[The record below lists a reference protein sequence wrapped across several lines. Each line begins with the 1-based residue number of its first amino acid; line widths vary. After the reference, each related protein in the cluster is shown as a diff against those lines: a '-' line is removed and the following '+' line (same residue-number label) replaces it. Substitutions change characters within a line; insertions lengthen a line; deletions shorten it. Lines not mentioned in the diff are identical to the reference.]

1 MIGLSRKAARPV
13 CAPWLH
19 TGFLRVFLKCVC
31 PCVWLPDCRLPSRPV
46 INTPVVSAVVYSEGA
61 RLPSPLERPVLVEYT
76 LLETEERT
84 KPVCVFW
91 NHSVM

>member
-1 MIGLSRKAARPV
+1 MLGHPRMGLDECPLRASFPAFSP
-13 CAPWLH
+13 LH
-19 TGFLRVFLKCVC
+19 
-31 PCVWLPDCRLPSRPV
+31 PRLPNRPV

-61 RLPSPLERPVLVEYT
+61 PLPSPLERPVLVEHV

-91 NHSVM
+91 NHSIT

>member
-1 MIGLSRKAARPV
+1 MRLIRSLLERPPRCVPIRAAHRFVPV
-13 CAPWLH
+13 PRL
-19 TGFLRVFLKCVC
+19 
-31 PCVWLPDCRLPSRPV
+31 LPCRLPNRPV

-61 RLPSPLERPVLVEYT
+61 PLPSPLERPVLVEYT

-91 NHSVM
+91 NHSITYG